1 MLIFVLSLVLSVSRV
16 FRGASAANMYPKVK
30 VRIER
35 EEDDQFAYENTSLE
49 SLKAFEWLS
58 LHHSS
63 SLDESP
69 APVARVLPGSYSPK
83 SPNPSFLTSKV
94 ANKKKAVTEENRKNV
109 RPASAP
115 RPRAVL
121 SSPVIGDVLMDQ
133 HLSDRPTVQDLYFKP
148 PYVSTFSNIRY
159 ECASSGYIPHV
170 NSDYNDGII
179 GSKTRTRGKLVSGL
193 KNRHSNRHSECRI
206 FPKFTTSEP
215 KNDVRAKG
223 RTTLAESRIRAEH
236 RKNDKISM

>member
-1 MLIFVLSLVLSVSRV
+1 
-16 FRGASAANMYPKVK
+16 MYPKVK

-69 APVARVLPGSYSPK
+69 TSVARVPRSYAPK

-94 ANKKKAVTEENRKNV
+94 ANKKKAVAEENRKNL

-121 SSPVIGDVLMDQ
+121 SSPVIG
-133 HLSDRPTVQDLYFKP
+133 T
-148 PYVSTFSNIRY
+148 
-159 ECASSGYIPHV
+159 
-170 NSDYNDGII
+170 YNDGII
-179 GSKTRTRGKLVSGL
+179 GSKPRTRGKLVSGL

-206 FPKFTTSEP
+206 FPKSTTSEP

-223 RTTLAESRIRAEH
+223 RTTLAESRI
-236 RKNDKISM
+236 